1 MKKTVF
7 SILLATTAIVGAS
20 AVQAADLPPPPPPV
34 DDLRGAS
41 YDWTGL
47 YVGAW
52 VGSACIDGTLT
63 DNSGTPG
70 GTFEMS
76 GCGGKG
82 GVLAGYNH
90 QFENFVL
97 GIEGDWG
104 MSGRV
109 ATNEEAGVDFA
120 FAMDN
125 IATLRGKFGFAFD
138 DTLLYVTGGGA
149 YVTGDVDGIISA
161 VPDHINGDHW
171 GWTVGGGVE
180 HALTDNFRL
189 RLDYLYTQLGSKNY
203 DATCCDVTVDPD
215 SEHEIRLGAIWSFAS
230 W

>member
-1 MKKTVF
+1 MKKFAF
-7 SILLATTAIVGAS
+7 SLLLATATLVSAS
-20 AVQAADLPPPPPPV
+20 AVRAADLEPPPPPV
-34 DDLRGAS
+34 DDLRGTT

-52 VGSACIDGTLT
+52 VGSACIDGELI
-63 DNSGTPG
+63 DNTPAPDV
-70 GTFEMS
+70 TFEMA

-82 GVLAGYNH
+82 GIVAGYNH

-109 ATNEEAGVDFA
+109 AKNEDAGGDFA
-120 FAMDN
+120 FAMDS
-125 IATLRGKFGFAFD
+125 IATLRARAGYAFD

-149 YVTGDVDGIISA
+149 WVTGDIDGIVAA
-161 VPDHINGDHW
+161 VPDHINGDHF
-171 GWTVGGGVE
+171 GWTIGGGIE
-180 HALTDNFRL
+180 HAVTDNFRL
-189 RLDYLYTQLGSKNY
+189 RLDYLYTKLSAEQYNE
-203 DATCCDVTVDPD
+203 TCCNVDVDPGG
-215 SEHEIRLGAIWSFAS
+215 EHEVRLGAIWAFNS